1 MTHKYR
7 VTGMSC
13 DGCVS
18 TVQEV
23 LSKINGIV
31 NIKVTLKPPA
41 GEIEMQQQI
50 NVNDMNTELQ
60 KFGKYKIEELA

>member
-1 MTHKYR
+1 MA
-7 VTGMSC
+7 C

-31 NIKVTLKPPA
+31 NVKVTLKPPA
-41 GEIEMQQQI
+41 AEIEMQQQI

>member
-7 VTGMSC
+7 VTGMAC

-31 NIKVTLKPPA
+31 NVKVTLKPPA
-41 GEIEMQQQI
+41 AEIEMHQQI